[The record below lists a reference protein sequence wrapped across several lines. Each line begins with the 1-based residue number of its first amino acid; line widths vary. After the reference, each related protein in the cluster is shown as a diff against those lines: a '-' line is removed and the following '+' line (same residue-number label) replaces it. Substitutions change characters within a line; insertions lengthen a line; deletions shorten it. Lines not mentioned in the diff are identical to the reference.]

1 MSAAS
6 TTSGLILVAPVFNEE
21 KIVARF
27 LERVLAVAAAADI
40 RGLVIVDDGS
50 HDETC
55 AAIREYLSRASS
67 PRPKVRLLRLSRNF
81 GHQVAVVA
89 GIQAAVA
96 WAEQAGFAFVGLID
110 ADLQDRPED
119 LMALLAAVREADVA
133 YGVRA
138 SRSEGLMFRVA
149 AATFH
154 WLLARTARFNIPR
167 DAGTFSVMRLRAARV
182 VAAESHQ
189 APYFPA
195 LRAWVGFRQVGVPLA
210 RDVRVDDSSRV
221 GPLGLLRLAMTALL
235 SFSDLPLSFLV
246 VMATLTILGSIC
258 AALLMVGLKLAGLV
272 QVQGT
277 ALILISIFLSLGI
290 QSMQLALLA
299 HALGRARAEA
309 SRSAGY
315 VVMADEAGL

>member
-1 MSAAS
+1 MSSSA
-6 TTSGLILVAPVFNEE
+6 SGLILVAPVFNEE
-21 KIVARF
+21 KIVVRF
-27 LERVLAVAAAADI
+27 LERAFAVAGQADV
-40 RGLVIVDDGS
+40 RGIVIVDDGS
-50 HDETC
+50 NDDTC
-55 AAIREYLSRASS
+55 AVIRAFLSRTPG

-89 GIQAAVA
+89 GIHAAVA
-96 WAEQAGFAFVGLID
+96 WAEQAGYGFLGLID

-119 LMALLAAVREADVA
+119 LPALLSATHEADVA

-138 SRSEGLMFRVA
+138 SRSEGLMFRLA

-154 WLLARTARFNIPR
+154 WLLARTARFYIPR
-167 DAGTFSVMRLRAARV
+167 NAGTFSVMRLRAARV
-182 VAAESHQ
+182 IAAESHQ

-210 RDVRVDDSSRV
+210 RDVRADDSSRV

-277 ALILISIFLSLGI
+277 ALILISFFLSLGI

>member
-1 MSAAS
+1 MNAP
-6 TTSGLILVAPVFNEE
+6 SGLVLVAPVLNEE
-21 KIVARF
+21 RVIIPF
-27 LERVLAVAAAADI
+27 LERVFAVGAGI
-40 RGLVIVDDGS
+40 ELKGVVIVDDGS
-50 HDETC
+50 TDETC
-55 AAIREYLSRASS
+55 AVLRDFLAKAREA
-67 PRPKVRLLRLSRNF
+67 RPPVRLLRLSRNF

-89 GIQAAVA
+89 GIEAAVA
-96 WAEQAGFAFVGLID
+96 WAEEASWGFVGLID

-119 LMALLAAVREADVA
+119 LQALLRAAQDADVA

-138 SRSEGLMFRVA
+138 RRSEGLLFRIS

-154 WLLARTARFNIPR
+154 WLLARTARFYIPR

-182 VAAESHQ
+182 IARESHQ
-189 APYFPA
+189 TPYFPA
-195 LRAWVGFRQVGVPLA
+195 LRAWVGFRQTGVPLT
-210 RDVRVDDSSRV
+210 RDERSGDTSRV
-221 GPLGLLRLAMTALL
+221 GPLGLIRLATNALL

-246 VMATLTILGSIC
+246 VVATFTILGSLC

-290 QSMQLALLA
+290 QSAQLALLA

-309 SRSAGY
+309 SRSVGY
-315 VVMADEAGL
+315 VVMSDEVGL

>member
-1 MSAAS
+1 MSLNA
-6 TTSGLILVAPVFNEE
+6 SGLILVAPVLNEE
-21 KIVARF
+21 KVVVRF
-27 LERVLAVAAAADI
+27 LERVFAVAARIDL
-40 RGLVIVDDGS
+40 RGVVIVDDGS
-50 HDETC
+50 TDATC
-55 AAIREYLSRASS
+55 ATIRAFLAGAGGAR
-67 PRPKVRLLRLSRNF
+67 PRVRLLRLSRNF

-89 GIQAAVA
+89 GIQAAVS
-96 WAEQAGFAFVGLID
+96 WAEQASFALVGLID

-119 LMALLAAVREADVA
+119 LETLLGAVQEADVA
-133 YGVRA
+133 YAVRA
-138 SRSEGLMFRVA
+138 RRSEGALFRIG

-154 WLLARTARFNIPR
+154 WLLARTARFYIPR
-167 DAGTFSVMRLRAARV
+167 DAGTFSVMRLRTARV
-182 VAAESHQ
+182 IAAESHQ
-189 APYFPA
+189 TPYFPA

-210 RDVRVDDSSRV
+210 RDSRSGDSSRV
-221 GPLGLLRLAMTALL
+221 GPLGLIRLATNALL

-246 VMATLTILGSIC
+246 VMATFTILGSLC
-258 AALLMVGLKLAGLV
+258 AALMMVGLKLAGLV

-309 SRSAGY
+309 SRSIGY